1 MPHIYEVPYLPDAS
15 GAWTLRTHGRVME
28 RFNSRVEA
36 LRAAV
41 DHASADGGDTAIA
54 VEGAD
59 GIWRPFGADFKRPVT
74 IPRLPTQRHLLAV
87 R

>member
-1 MPHIYEVPYLPDAS
+1 MARIYEVPYLPDAS
-15 GAWTLRTHGRVME
+15 EAWAVRTHGCVIE
-28 RFNSRVEA
+28 RFNSRFEA

-41 DHASADGGDTAIA
+41 DRASADGGDTAIA

-59 GIWRPFGADFKRPVT
+59 GIWRPFGADIKRPVT
-74 IPRLPTQRHLLAV
+74 VPRLPTQRHLSAV

>member
-1 MPHIYEVPYLPDAS
+1 MAHIYEVPYLPDAS
-15 GAWTLRTHGRVME
+15 GAWTVRTHGRVME
-28 RFNSRVEA
+28 RFDSRFEA

-41 DHASADGGDTAIA
+41 ARASGDGGDTAIA

-59 GIWRPFGADFKRPVT
+59 GIWRPFGADIKRPVT
-74 IPRLPTQRHLLAV
+74 VPRMPTQRHLSAV